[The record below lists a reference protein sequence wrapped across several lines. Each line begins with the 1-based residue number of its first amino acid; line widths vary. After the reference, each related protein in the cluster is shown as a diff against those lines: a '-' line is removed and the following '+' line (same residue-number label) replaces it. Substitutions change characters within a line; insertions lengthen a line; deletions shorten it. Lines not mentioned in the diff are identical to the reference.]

1 MSTQPSSDET
11 DSALSPQPSAR
22 KIGPQFSALA
32 KGIALAALL
41 VALGNIAS
49 RVLGLARNSTVAYLF
64 GRASVDV
71 NAYSVAWLIPNT
83 LYDFLINGAISAALV
98 PVFSAYAEGDDDEF
112 WRVAC
117 GVINLAMLVLVA
129 LTALLALAAPF
140 VVQLVTQDTEPGLRA
155 QTLVLVR
162 LMLLAVPL
170 MGLSGLLTALL
181 YARRRFLLPA
191 FVASAFNAGIIA
203 GALLL
208 HRQLGI
214 ESLAAGMLL
223 GALVQVLIQLPG
235 LRGGRYR
242 LALNWRHPGVR
253 RVLALYGP
261 VALGMG
267 FSIIGAVIDRR
278 LASGFAGAPATMSYA
293 TTLIQFP
300 LGLVAAAVSTAVLP
314 TLSRQSVANDE
325 ENFRATFA
333 LGLKVVLLLV
343 VPATAALAVLRGPV
357 VALLFEGG
365 QFSADDSQKTAL
377 ALLCYLPGLPAA
389 AVDQMLLFA
398 FYARRN
404 TLTPNLVQGAAIGIY
419 LLTALPLVFAT
430 RLGFLAL
437 VLGNAAQ
444 WIGHAVLLWLLL
456 RRAVP
461 LGGLRLGEASAKIV
475 LASGVMALAL
485 GGMLALLPRVGL
497 ALQGRFYGGVVP
509 VLLGG
514 VLGAL
519 VYFGAC
525 AVLRVEAL
533 GFFVGAV
540 RGRLRRR

>member
-1 MSTQPSSDET
+1 MQQRPDRGNSSLSTQH
-11 DSALSPQPSAR
+11 SAL
-22 KIGPQFSALA
+22 G

-41 VALGNIAS
+41 VALGNISS
-49 RVLGLARNSTVAYLF
+49 RVLGLVRTSVLAYLF
-64 GRASVDV
+64 GREALGI
-71 NAYSVAWLIPNT
+71 NAYNVAWLIPNT

-112 WRVAC
+112 WQVAS
-117 GVINLAMLVLVA
+117 GVINGALLLLVA
-129 LTALLALAAPF
+129 LSALLIWQAPA
-140 VVQLVTQDTEPGLRA
+140 VATVITQDDPPGLRE
-155 QTLVLVR
+155 QTATLVR
-162 LMLLAVPL
+162 LLLPAVPL

-214 ESLAAGMLL
+214 TSVAAGVMA

-242 LALNWRHPGVR
+242 PTLNWRHPGVR

-261 VALGMG
+261 VALGVG
-267 FSIIGAVIDRR
+267 FSIIGSTIDRR
-278 LASGFAGAPATMSYA
+278 LASGFPGAPATMSYA

-300 LGLVAAAVSTAVLP
+300 LGLVATAVSTAVLP
-314 TLSRQSVANDE
+314 TLSRQSVAADE
-325 ENFRATFA
+325 DGFRATFA
-333 LGLKVVLLLV
+333 MGLKVVLLLV
-343 VPATAALAVLRGPV
+343 VPATAALAVLRAPV
-357 VALLFEGG
+357 VTLLFQGG
-365 QFSADDSQKTAL
+365 QFGADDSQKTAL

-389 AVDQMLLFA
+389 AIDQMLLFA

-419 LLTALPLVFAT
+419 LLTALPLIFAT
-430 RLGFLAL
+430 RLGYLAL

-444 WIGHAVLLWLLL
+444 WVGHALLLWLLL

-461 LGGLRLGEASAKIV
+461 LGGLRLGEATAKVV
-475 LASGVMALAL
+475 LASGAMALAL
-485 GGMLALLPRVGL
+485 VGLLAALPRVGL
-497 ALQGRFYGGVVP
+497 ALEGRLYGGLLP
-509 VLLGG
+509 VLMGG
-514 VLGAL
+514 ALGAAA
-519 VYFGAC
+519 YFGTC
-525 AVLRVEAL
+525 AALRVEAL

-540 RGRLRRR
+540 RGRLRR